1 MRDLRAVAGTEAEAQ
16 GLNPTALLGH
26 TSPDMTRRYLRGKK
40 TPVVVAPVFTLPR
53 KNGTEE

>member
-1 MRDLRAVAGTEAEAQ
+1 MRDLRAVAETQ